1 MAGTD
6 DLARFVDAQASV
18 YGSVVEELRAGRK
31 RSHWMWF
38 VFPQL
43 RGLGHSDMAWRYGIE
58 DLGEARAFLAHPVL
72 GVRLHEC
79 LALVVAAP
87 GAIEAILGPVDAVKL
102 RSCVTLFDVAA
113 DGDPSARAVL
123 DRWWGGVPDER
134 TLELLGRVPDA

>member
-1 MAGTD
+1 MTD
-6 DLARFVDAQASV
+6 EADLERFVTAQAPV
-18 YGSVVEELRAGRK
+18 YGHVLDELRAGHK

-58 DLGEARAFLAHPVL
+58 DLAEARAFLAHPVL

-102 RSCVTLFDVAA
+102 RSCATLFDVAA
-113 DGDPSARAVL
+113 DGDPSSRAVL
-123 DRWWGGVPDER
+123 DRWWGGAPDEQ
-134 TLELLGRVPDA
+134 TLELLGRGPDA